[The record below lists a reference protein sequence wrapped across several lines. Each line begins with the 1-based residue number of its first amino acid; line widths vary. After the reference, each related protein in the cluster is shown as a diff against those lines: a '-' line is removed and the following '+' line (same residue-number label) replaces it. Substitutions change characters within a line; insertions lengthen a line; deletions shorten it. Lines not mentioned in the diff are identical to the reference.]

1 MPSGTMGTRK
11 IIKCIAI
18 TMSQFHPQPTYSQP
32 QVIFFDAVGTLF
44 GVKGSVG
51 DIYAEL
57 ARPYGVHGDAAAI
70 DSAFYQAFK
79 AAPPMAFPG
88 VDVYSIPAR
97 EFEWWKAIAQQTFQ
111 SVGVLE
117 QFTHF
122 DHFFDNLYEH
132 FATADPWF
140 LYDDTLK
147 TLIHY
152 KNQGVPMGIVSN
164 FDSRIHR
171 VLLALE
177 LAGFFDS
184 ITVSTDVGVAK
195 PHGQI
200 FEAALEKHRCTPDQA
215 WHIGDSLKED
225 YEGATSA
232 GLRGILL
239 QRNA

>member
-1 MPSGTMGTRK
+1 
-11 IIKCIAI
+11 
-18 TMSQFHPQPTYSQP
+18 MSQFHPQSVQAPP

-51 DIYAEL
+51 EIYSEL
-57 ARPYGVHGDAAAI
+57 ARPYGVQSDAKAI

-111 SVGVLE
+111 SIGVLD

-122 DHFFDNLYEH
+122 DHFFDSLYEH

-140 LYDDTLK
+140 VYEDTLK
-147 TLIHY
+147 TLMHY
-152 KNQGVPMGIVSN
+152 KHQGIAMGIVSN

-184 ITVSTDVGVAK
+184 ITVSTDVGAAK
-195 PHGQI
+195 PNAAI
-200 FEAALEKHRCTPDQA
+200 FNAALEKHGCAPHQA
-215 WHIGDSLKED
+215 WHIGDSVQED
-225 YEGATSA
+225 YEGATAA
-232 GLRGILL
+232 GLWGIWL
-239 QRNA
+239 QRTS